1 MIPHHPRLLLDR
13 GHKGSICPQPL
24 QLIRVLDQLQQLQ
37 QHPGRTWLEAE
48 TVEARLM
55 ARLPP
60 ADSLRAMDRACT
72 GRLTLRRSEGF
83 S

>member
-1 MIPHHPRLLLDR
+1 
-13 GHKGSICPQPL
+13 
-24 QLIRVLDQLQQLQ
+24 VLDQLQQHPQ
-37 QHPGRTWLEAE
+37 QHPGRTWLVAE
-48 TVEARLM
+48 TVDARLM

-72 GRLTLRRSEGF
+72 GRLPLSRSEGF